1 MQVIYPNFN
10 VIFCFFSYKIL
21 KCMIAGE
28 NKLNYWFFFLVYV
41 ELTLNYIYKFDWS
54 MRLEIF
60 SYDFFIYIFYERMI
74 YFIDVKLI
82 NYNSMDISISF

>member
-1 MQVIYPNFN
+1 
-10 VIFCFFSYKIL
+10 
-21 KCMIAGE
+21 
-28 NKLNYWFFFLVYV
+28 
-41 ELTLNYIYKFDWS
+41 

-82 NYNSMDISISF
+82 NYNSMDISISFFLKKKLKPLPCKENLKLKYKTNYFLAFLINM